1 MTYDIKRMP
10 TQIQNLFSNLSEPG
24 ALDNLAPFRILL
36 VGSTG
41 TGKTSTAYELARL
54 IEADLLEVKLR
65 HGRADLNW
73 LSQIETHAR
82 TRNLNWLDTG
92 DHNAKERIKAVLLD
106 EAELIPASGICVRR
120 SLDDHPELFVIATAN
135 SIDKMHPSVV
145 SRFKVIECNGVDLRA
160 ELAHISIN
168 KLLE

>member
-24 ALDNLAPFRILL
+24 ALGRITPFRILL

-41 TGKTSTAYELARL
+41 TGKTTTAYELARL

-82 TRNLNWLDTG
+82 TRNLNWLETG
-92 DHNAKERIKAVLLD
+92 NHHERIKAVLLD
-106 EAELIPASGICVRR
+106 EAELIPANGICVRR

-135 SIDKMHPSVV
+135 SIAKMHPSVV
-145 SRFKVIECNGVDLRA
+145 SRFKVIECNGADLRA
-160 ELAHISIN
+160 ELAHNAIN

>member
-24 ALDNLAPFRILL
+24 SLDNLQPFRLLL

-41 TGKTSTAYELARL
+41 TGKTTTAYELAKL
-54 IEADLLEVKLR
+54 INADLLEVKLK
-65 HGRADLNW
+65 HGRADLGW

-92 DHNAKERIKAVLLD
+92 DHRERIKAVLLD
-106 EAELIPASGICVRR
+106 EAELIPANGICVRR
-120 SLDDHPELFVIATAN
+120 SLDDHPNLFVIATAN